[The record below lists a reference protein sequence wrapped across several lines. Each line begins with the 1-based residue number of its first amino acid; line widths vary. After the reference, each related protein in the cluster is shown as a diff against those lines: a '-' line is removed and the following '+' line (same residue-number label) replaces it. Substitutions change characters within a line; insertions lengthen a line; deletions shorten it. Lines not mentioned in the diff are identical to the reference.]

1 MDPHNVWIDGHLVGA
16 GGRHLNVSDRGF
28 QLGDAVFETLRARAG
43 RSIELDRHVARL
55 RHSMELLAIDA
66 GDDLEPRLERGIAQ
80 LLAAEGLAGEAG
92 DAAVRITISR
102 GAGPGRGL
110 LPPPSRPTVVIQAWP
125 FAPPPARHLEAG
137 LDVVIS
143 AVRRDPENPMSVVK
157 STSRAD
163 SVFARLEAQ
172 KAGADDAVFL
182 TTDGYL
188 AEATSANLFLV
199 LDGRLLTPA
208 LACGILEGTTR
219 AWLLEWG
226 AASGLRPEEG
236 YLTTRQLAE
245 ADEAFLCSS
254 VAGVIPV
261 TRFEG
266 RPIGEATPGPIT
278 RRARAAREGCFH
290 PAGAAGA

>member
-1 MDPHNVWIDGHLVGA
+1 MEPRNVWIDGHLVGA
-16 GGRHLNVSDRGF
+16 GGRHLNVGDRGF

-43 RSIELDRHVARL
+43 RSIELEQHVARL
-55 RHSMELLAIDA
+55 RHSLELLAIDA
-66 GDDLEPRLERGIAQ
+66 GEDLAARLEAGIRT
-80 LLAAEGLAGEAG
+80 LLAAEGLAGEDG

-102 GAGPGRGL
+102 GTAAGRGI
-110 LPPPSRPTVVIQAWP
+110 LPPPSRAMVVIQAWR
-125 FAPPPARHLEAG
+125 FAPPPAVQLERG

-163 SVFARLEAQ
+163 SVYARLEAA
-172 KAGADDAVFL
+172 KAGADDAIFL

-188 AEATSANLFLV
+188 SEATSANLFLV
-199 LDGRLLTPA
+199 LDGRLVTPA
-208 LACGILEGTTR
+208 LGCGILEGTTR
-219 AWLLEWG
+219 AWLLAW
-226 AASGLRPEEG
+226 AAPNGLRPEEG

-266 RPIGEATPGPIT
+266 RPIGMGTPGPIT
-278 RRARAAREGCFH
+278 VAARQAREACFD
-290 PAGAAGA
+290 PAGGAAG